1 MSNRFNPCRRVT
13 PVLCALA
20 LVAIWA
26 STSLAE
32 TPPTQGSLESRRDCG
47 APIEID
53 LRSDRRT
60 VHHLA
65 AVQTILDASAVLE
78 LASLVRNYSGKSILV
93 EPVLELL
100 QRSDATEN
108 PDTQCQLGAL
118 LADFDDARFLI
129 EGARWFRRS
138 ALRGHPYAQFHLG
151 VMAASGEGVTQNLVE
166 AKIWLELATYGALD
180 ANTLA
185 AASAVLDYL
194 NLPTASSA
202 PDAKP
207 NLTAAP
213 PEQKKVEVFTVE
225 PLQPASA
232 TRATPVRFIPRPP
245 PKGNWRQT
253 PTRQWVRPMPPPR
266 PRYAPVPPVRGRP

>member
-1 MSNRFNPCRRVT
+1 MSEFFNPYRRVT
-13 PVLCALA
+13 SVLCALA

-32 TPPTQGSLESRRDCG
+32 TPPTQASLESRRDCG
-47 APIEID
+47 EHVEID

-60 VHHLA
+60 VHHLT

-78 LASLVRNYSGKSILV
+78 LASLVRNYSGKSTLG

-180 ANTLA
+180 PNTLA

-213 PEQKKVEVFTVE
+213 PDQKKLEVFTEE
-225 PLQPASA
+225 PIQSVSA
-232 TRATPVRFIPRPP
+232 TRATPMRFIPRPP
-245 PKGNWRQT
+245 SKGNWRQT
-253 PTRQWVRPMPPPR
+253 PTRQWVRPMPSPG
-266 PRYAPVPPVRGRP
+266 PRYAPVQPVRRRP